1 VITVILGYSELRE
14 YYYEGNAKVFEKFK
28 AQEVCYKIEYRLKK
42 IISKN
47 TLGLLKGSEFKD
59 EVIVMTSHYEH

>member
-28 AQEVCYKIEYRLKK
+28 AEVCYKIEYRLKK
-42 IISKN
+42 
-47 TLGLLKGSEFKD
+47 LFLK
-59 EVIVMTSHYEH
+59 TH